1 MLKKTR
7 NLRKSYIFLCTDSD
21 QAKQEALRF
30 SKETKFCPSTHVFH
44 TNSEK
49 GLLYETMYEILE
61 KQLTSFLSELESRT
75 STRLV
80 EKHGLELSSLL
91 ELLHTRR
98 GKSPNLLTNQCI
110 SKIES

>member
-1 MLKKTR
+1 MKKIR
-7 NLRKSYIFLCTDSD
+7 NVRKSCIFICTDSD

-30 SKETKFCPSTHVFH
+30 AKESQFCPSTHIVH

-49 GLLYETMYEILE
+49 GLLYEKLYEILE
-61 KQLTSFLSELESRT
+61 QQLTSFLSELESRT

-80 EKHGLELSSLL
+80 QKHASELSSLL